1 MTTST
6 TNAQN
11 ILGRAPVIA
20 PKGGFAIDGNAF
32 VRATGDNPAWGD
44 FLFQP
49 GETNP
54 AADPGGIFVPIPP
67 PYNYPDGP
75 LPPQFYVYPNTTF
88 FRDNIT
94 TSDPTTFTSSNK
106 INDAIS
112 SYTWGVGSSPN
123 KNEIQN
129 AIAHFTH
136 GDPALGGNSADLWL
150 IFAADRQV
158 TDGSSYIDFEI
169 LQKKLEMT
177 VTGTDAKGFNFGVF
191 TSAATTP
198 SNPSGRT
205 INDLLITIEFTQG
218 GVSANVVVR
227 QWNGTAYSNPITPPA
242 GAVFGTNNTGQT
254 IVPYP
259 IYNQAPISTNPNL
272 WAYTANQ
279 WAEGAVNITRIF
291 GGNDPCFVISTLFV
305 RTRTSGSSGQ
315 SELKDF
321 PGAPF
326 QVNLCT
332 DVTPPTISC
341 PTVVSPINCPAT
353 PSFGVAT
360 ATDNCPGAV
369 PITFADVTTP
379 GNCPGNYSVTRTWTA
394 TDGCGNT
401 ATCSRTIVVRD
412 ITPPVITCPTVVSPI
427 NCPAT
432 PTFGVATATDTCDPS
447 VAITFADVTTPGN
460 CPGNYSV
467 TRTWT
472 ATDDCGNTATCSRT
486 INVQDT
492 TPPVITCPTVVSPIN
507 CPATPTFG
515 VATATDTCDPSVA
528 ITFADVTTPGNCPGN
543 YSVTRTWTATDDC
556 GNTATCNRTIVV
568 RDTTPP
574 TITCPTV
581 VSPINCPA
589 TPTFGPATATDACDP
604 TVAITFAD
612 VTTPG
617 SCPGN
622 YSVTRTWTATD
633 DCGNTAACSRTINV
647 QDTTP
652 PVITCPTVVSPINCP
667 ATPTFGP
674 ATATD
679 TCDPTVAITF
689 ADVTTPGNCPGN
701 YSVTRTWTATDD
713 CGNTATCSRT
723 INVQDITPPV
733 ITCPTVVSPINC
745 PAAPTFGPATATD
758 TCDPTVA
765 ITFADVTTPGN
776 CPGNYSVTRTWT
788 ATDDCGNTAT
798 CSRTINVQ
806 DTTPP
811 VITCPTVVSPI
822 NCPATPTFGVA
833 TATDTCDP
841 SVAITFADVTTPGNC
856 PGNYSVTR
864 TWTATDDCGNTATC
878 SRTINVQDTT
888 PPVITCPTVVSPINC
903 PATPTFG
910 VATAT
915 DTCDPSVAITFAD
928 VTTPGNCPGN
938 YSVTRTWTATDDCG
952 NTATCSRTI
961 NVQDTTPPVITCP
974 TVVSPINCPATPT
987 FGVATAT
994 DTCDP
999 SVAITFADVT
1009 TPGNCPGNYSVTR
1022 TWTATDDCGNTAT
1035 CSRTINVQ
1043 DTTPPVITCPTV
1055 TSPISCPGTPTFGA
1069 ATATDTCDPTVTITF
1084 ADVRTPGSC
1093 PSNYSVTRTWTAT
1106 DDCGN
1111 TATCSR
1117 TIAVQDTAAPVITCS
1132 GPKTIECNAAFN
1144 FDEPTATDNCS
1155 TFTIIT
1161 VGTVVNADGSQTRTW
1176 KAVDACGNESTP
1188 CSQTISVTPCAH
1200 IFPTQTTC
1208 CNFTTGTAPQLSQVC
1223 YTASSPSNG
1232 KVTNA
1237 IPGVFFYYSNVVAPA
1252 ANFTINVTQS
1262 NDGDLNKLFS
1272 VQNASN
1278 VRLFTQGCGTNVN
1291 FTASIVGGS
1300 EAKMVVTGATIGATY
1315 IISVK
1320 YDVKSIIDANISGA
1334 NPTSTYTFKS
1344 FTKVGNNAPVLVTGS
1359 TGIIDAVSGC
1369 TDNTPLPGNCSLP
1382 TAVAPSTINKV
1393 PAIEAKIEN
1402 VGFDAYPVPFKDQ
1415 LTIRYK
1421 FDYVSDVKIEVFN
1434 AQGSLVLSKTDAHSY
1449 LNKEIVL
1456 NLKANRGQE
1465 QVYVVKVTTNRG
1477 SSTKK
1482 VISSR

>member
-1 MTTST
+1 MLAAILMISYTA
-6 TNAQN
+6 NAQN
-11 ILGRAPVIA
+11 ILGRAPVLA
-20 PKGGFAIDGNAF
+20 PKGGFGVDGNAF
-32 VRATGDNPAWGD
+32 VKFPGPPADNPTWGD
-44 FLFQP
+44 FLFENQ
-49 GETNP
+49 
-54 AADPGGIFVPIPP
+54 AAPVTANPGGIFVPIPP

-75 LPPQFYVYPNTTF
+75 LPPEFYVYPNTVF

-106 INDAIS
+106 IDDVVS
-112 SYTWGVGSSPN
+112 SYTWGVGSSPD

-129 AIAHFTH
+129 AIAHFTY
-136 GDPALGGNSADLWL
+136 GDPVLGGNSADLWL

-158 TDGSSYIDFEI
+158 TNGSSYIDFEI
-169 LQKKLEMT
+169 LQKPLTMT
-177 VTGTDAKGFNFGVF
+177 TTGTDSKGFAFGTF
-191 TSAATTP
+191 TSAAGT
-198 SNPSGRT
+198 PSGRT
-205 INDLLITIEFTQG
+205 VNDLLITIEFTQG
-218 GVSANVVVR
+218 GVAANVVVR
-227 QWNGTAYSNPITPPA
+227 KWLGTKYSDPFTPAA
-242 GAVFGTNNTGQT
+242 GTVYGTNNFVTT
-254 IVPYP
+254 VVPYP
-259 IYNQAPISTNPNL
+259 VYNQAPVSTNPNL
-272 WAYTANQ
+272 WAYAPNQ
-279 WAEGAVNITRIF
+279 WAEGAVNITQAL
-291 GGNDPCFVISTLFV
+291 GVQNDPCFAVSTLFV

-326 QVNLCT
+326 QLHLCT
-332 DVTPPTISC
+332 DKTPPTIVC
-341 PTVVSPINCPAT
+341 PTVTSPINCPAT

-360 ATDNCPGAV
+360 ATDNCPGNI

-401 ATCSRTIVVRD
+401 STCSRTIVVHD
-412 ITPPVITCPTVVSPI
+412 TTPPVITCPTVVSPI

-432 PTFGVATATDTCDPS
+432 PSFGVATATDTCDPS

-486 INVQDT
+486 IAVQDTTPPVITCPTVVSLINCPATPNFGTATATDTCDPNVAITFADVTTPGNCPGNYSVTRTWTATDDCGNTATCNRTINVQDI

-528 ITFADVTTPGNCPGN
+528 ITFADVTTPG
-543 YSVTRTWTATDDC
+543 T
-556 GNTATCNRTIVV
+556 
-568 RDTTPP
+568 
-574 TITCPTV
+574 
-581 VSPINCPA
+581 
-589 TPTFGPATATDACDP
+589 
-604 TVAITFAD
+604 
-612 VTTPG
+612 
-617 SCPGN
+617 
-622 YSVTRTWTATD
+622 
-633 DCGNTAACSRTINV
+633 
-647 QDTTP
+647 
-652 PVITCPTVVSPINCP
+652 
-667 ATPTFGP
+667 
-674 ATATD
+674 
-679 TCDPTVAITF
+679 
-689 ADVTTPGNCPGN
+689 CPGN

-745 PAAPTFGPATATD
+745 PATPTFGVATATD
-758 TCDPTVA
+758 
-765 ITFADVTTPGN
+765 
-776 CPGNYSVTRTWT
+776 
-788 ATDDCGNTAT
+788 TDDCGNTAS

-822 NCPATPTFGVA
+822 NCPATPTFGTA

-841 SVAITFADVTTPGNC
+841 SVAITFADVTTPGTC

-878 SRTINVQDTT
+878 SRIINVQDTT
-888 PPVITCPTVVSPINC
+888 PPVITCPTVVSPIDC

-910 VATAT
+910 IATAT
-915 DTCDPSVAITFAD
+915 DTCDPSVTITFAD
-928 VTTPGNCPGN
+928 VTTAGTCAGA
-938 YSVTRTWTATDDCG
+938 YSITRTWTATDDCG

-961 NVQDTTPPVITCP
+961 VVRDTTPPVITCP
-974 TVVSPINCPATPT
+974 TVVSPISCPGTPT

-999 SVAITFADVT
+999 SVTITFADVT
-1009 TPGNCPGNYSVTR
+1009 
-1022 TWTATDDCGNTAT
+1022 
-1035 CSRTINVQ
+1035 
-1043 DTTPPVITCPTV
+1043 
-1055 TSPISCPGTPTFGA
+1055 
-1069 ATATDTCDPTVTITF
+1069 
-1084 ADVRTPGSC
+1084 TPGSC

-1117 TIAVQDTAAPVITCS
+1117 TIAVQDTTAPVITCS

-1155 TFTIIT
+1155 TYTIIT

-1208 CNFTTGTAPQLSQVC
+1208 CNFSTGTATQLSQVC

-1272 VQNASN
+1272 VQNTSN

-1291 FTASIVGGS
+1291 FTASIVSGS

-1320 YDVKSIIDANISGA
+1320 YDVKSIIGAHISGA

-1344 FTKVGNNAPVLVTGS
+1344 FTKVGANAAVLVTGS
-1359 TGIIDAVSGC
+1359 TGTIDAVSGC
-1369 TDNTPLPGNCSLP
+1369 TDNTPLPGDCTLP
-1382 TAVAPSTINKV
+1382 TAIAPSIINKA
-1393 PAIEAKIEN
+1393 PSIEAKIES

-1434 AQGSLVLSKTDAHSY
+1434 AQGILVLSKTDTNSY
-1449 LNKEIVL
+1449 LNKEIAL
-1456 NLKANRGQE
+1456 SLKANKGQE
-1465 QVYVVKVTTNRG
+1465 QVYVVKVTTDKG

-1482 VISSR
+1482 VMSSR